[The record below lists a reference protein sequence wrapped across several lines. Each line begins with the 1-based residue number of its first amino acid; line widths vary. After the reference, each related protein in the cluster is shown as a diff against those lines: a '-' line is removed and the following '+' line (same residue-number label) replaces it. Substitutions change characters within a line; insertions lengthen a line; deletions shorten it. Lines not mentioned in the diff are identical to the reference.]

1 MNATL
6 AIDTTGVIRMWSRD
20 AEALLGYS
28 ESEAVGQ
35 SIELIIP
42 PHLRGRHHA
51 GFGRYVQTGVSHLP
65 GSRDIARGAQ
75 DRHDREGADFGP
87 ASLRREP
94 KDRCRGS
101 RDECATCRRR
111 VIVQRSGAARLS
123 FPAFFAAAL
132 PPSFCLA
139 GFAAAFFAAASSAA
153 WRIARA

>member
-51 GFGRYVQTGVSHLP
+51 GFGRYVQTGISHLP
-65 GSRDIARGAQ
+65 EVAISPAVHKTGTIVKLQISVRPVYDGSQKIVAVEALMSPL
-75 DRHDREGADFGP
+75 P
-87 ASLRREP
+87 AGVERR
-94 KDRCRGS
+94 
-101 RDECATCRRR
+101 
-111 VIVQRSGAARLS
+111 
-123 FPAFFAAAL
+123 
-132 PPSFCLA
+132 
-139 GFAAAFFAAASSAA
+139 
-153 WRIARA
+153 